1 MTVLSEIIDATGSD
15 VKQQLKTEL
24 LDLIQG
30 AKSESADVIKE
41 TGEKI
46 EKWVK
51 MKVEGDIDADELK
64 ELLNSR
70 KATVQQFL
78 NTQEIAAKAR
88 MEKISVTTT
97 KNNYRW
103 TTWSETDGT
112 RGHSTSTFVDI
123 RSKNKK

>member
-1 MTVLSEIIDATGSD
+1 MTTLSELIDATGSE

-30 AKSESADVIKE
+30 AKSESADVIKA

-51 MKVEGDIDADELK
+51 MKIDGDIDADELQ
-64 ELLNSR
+64 ELLSSR

-78 NTQEIAAKAR
+78 NTQEITAKAR
-88 MEKISVTTT
+88 MEKISVGLI
-97 KNNYRW
+97 
-103 TTWSETDGT
+103 DLI
-112 RGHSTSTFVDI
+112 VDKAMGVI
-123 RSKNKK
+123 V

>member
-1 MTVLSEIIDATGSD
+1 MTVLSEIIDATGND

-30 AKSESADVIKE
+30 AKSESAEVIKE

-51 MKVEGDIDADELK
+51 MKVEGDIDADELQ

-78 NTQEIAAKAR
+78 NTQEITAKAR
-88 MEKISVTTT
+88 MEKISVGLI
-97 KNNYRW
+97 
-103 TTWSETDGT
+103 DLI
-112 RGHSTSTFVDI
+112 VDKAMGVI
-123 RSKNKK
+123 V

>member
-1 MTVLSEIIDATGSD
+1 MTVLSELIDATGSE

-30 AKSESADVIKE
+30 AKSESADMIKE

-51 MKVEGDIDADELK
+51 MKIDGDIDADELQ
-64 ELLNSR
+64 ELLSSR

-78 NTQEIAAKAR
+78 NTQEITAKAR
-88 MEKISVTTT
+88 MEKISVGLI
-97 KNNYRW
+97 
-103 TTWSETDGT
+103 DLI
-112 RGHSTSTFVDI
+112 VDKAMGVI
-123 RSKNKK
+123 V